1 MRNLIFIVSLAM
13 LSIAMPA
20 QDTIVKRNNDH
31 IIAKVLEVNPLDI
44 KFKRYDNL
52 EGPTYTLN
60 KWELN
65 LIVYKNQLVEHYET
79 ITEPQPERALAP
91 LGPSDQKTNNQIQA
105 AGNYYYYH
113 SLKLPEKDMLDV
125 AWAKNDKKVRLMVRK
140 TEDDRI
146 YKNLFKITGICI
158 GAAGFLTFTGIGS
171 AFRARAFVST
181 TGGSYGS
188 RRASLSANRASDRAV
203 GGYMMLGGA
212 ALGTCAIIYRV
223 HETRHAHMV
232 VALFNALQ

>member
-79 ITEPQPERALAP
+79 ITEPQVEELHRALP
-91 LGPSDQKTNNQIQA
+91 GC
-105 AGNYYYYH
+105 
-113 SLKLPEKDMLDV
+113 
-125 AWAKNDKKVRLMVRK
+125 
-140 TEDDRI
+140 
-146 YKNLFKITGICI
+146 KIT
-158 GAAGFLTFTGIGS
+158 
-171 AFRARAFVST
+171 R
-181 TGGSYGS
+181 
-188 RRASLSANRASDRAV
+188 
-203 GGYMMLGGA
+203 
-212 ALGTCAIIYRV
+212 
-223 HETRHAHMV
+223 E
-232 VALFNALQ
+232 